1 MATGWHARARFR
13 AGINPLL
20 EDVVIMR
27 PYRFAL
33 ALVCLT
39 VSSLAGQEPEP
50 EFAKH
55 LFPPE
60 LVMQHQQSI
69 RLTPEQRTSITK
81 EIRDL
86 QLKVIELQWK
96 MQDEA
101 QKLTELVQGSKV
113 DEAQTLAQVDRVL
126 GIEREIKRAHMG
138 LLVRIKNL
146 LSPDQQ
152 GTLAGLRDAKR

>member
-1 MATGWHARARFR
+1 M
-13 AGINPLL
+13 
-20 EDVVIMR
+20 MR
-27 PYRFAL
+27 PYRFTL
-33 ALVCLT
+33 GLVCLT
-39 VSSLAGQEPEP
+39 ASSLAGQEPEP

-96 MQDEA
+96 MQD
-101 QKLTELVQGSKV
+101 QGSKV